1 VRLNRHDYHE
11 VTVLGHPGYA
21 ALRELLL
28 GPEEAHMYLTYHLI
42 YPPGTRIITLSQK
55 SPLPLLYKEMAPLAI
70 SVDQSGMAA
79 APEGRTASRHAAG
92 DRRSAAGDPGFRTGD
107 RRSED
112 HAGAGR
118 AVLQPTCSKPTGVRL
133 QAFTDTALPVELWVV
148 VILLG
153 ALAIASCFLLRVD
166 TFALHATIT
175 MLVAAPISL
184 VLYFIAV
191 SDHPFQGGISVSAEP
206 YRAVFEKLMVTDP
219 ARQK

>member
-1 VRLNRHDYHE
+1 MINQEWPLHQK
-11 VTVLGHPGYA
+11 G
-21 ALRELLL
+21 ELPRNTHH
-28 GPEEAHMYLTYHLI
+28 GIEEARL
-42 YPPGTRIITLSQK
+42 
-55 SPLPLLYKEMAPLAI
+55 
-70 SVDQSGMAA
+70 
-79 APEGRTASRHAAG
+79 
-92 DRRSAAGDPGFRTGD
+92 
-107 RRSED
+107 
-112 HAGAGR
+112 
-118 AVLQPTCSKPTGVRL
+118 AVLAFEPTTEGQKIMHAQVVRSYNRLLETHWRRL

-219 ARQK
+219 ARQQ